1 MDHPA
6 ADQIAY
12 FVGRKI
18 LPGEHINHAGH
29 FPGFGNVDALDA
41 CVGVRRAYEY
51 GADRTGSD
59 HVIGVSTLACDKAEI
74 FFSAHRRADT
84 GRAHG
89 GLSHY
94 TCYSAAWRAP
104 PLAIALAPAEMALTM
119 VW

>member
-12 FVGRKI
+12 FVSRKI
-18 LPGEHINHAGH
+18 FSGKHINHAGH
-29 FPGFGNVDALDA
+29 FLGFGNVDALDA
-41 CVGVRRAYEY
+41 RVGVRRTHEY
-51 GADRTGSD
+51 GAGRAGSD

-94 TCYSAAWRAP
+94 F
-104 PLAIALAPAEMALTM
+104 
-119 VW
+119 